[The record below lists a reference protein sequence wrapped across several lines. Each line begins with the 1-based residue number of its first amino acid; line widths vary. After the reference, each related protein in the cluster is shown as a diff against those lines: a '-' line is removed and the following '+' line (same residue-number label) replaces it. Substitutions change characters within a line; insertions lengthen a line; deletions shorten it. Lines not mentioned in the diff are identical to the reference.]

1 MILCIWHRA
10 AMFNSTKGSTL
21 IWLKACH
28 IHTRAVF
35 KYALLMS
42 FGFSLCF
49 RAFTKSL
56 SYTRHNFSFSGTH
69 TEIPVTHMYSKTHTQ
84 ALFKFYQT
92 FLVKTS
98 LWDWINSQGTLDL
111 TLYQRQLCTSVVLEA
126 TPHLPPLRAHR
137 GRFALNS
144 AFKDWWSIE
153 KEQWDKACPCLR
165 ELPRDHFY
173 PQNVPRY
180 SIISDGFAFELGFSE
195 WVYLIPPSQQHFLWT
210 GASVR
215 LDHTQH
221 TLKSPRGLL
230 DYYFQT
236 CRYCH
241 WWGVSSYFRSSVSI
255 LRSST
260 NWSVYFLVRRLGL
273 CLHLW
278 SSLLSQVH
286 CCVV

>member
-1 MILCIWHRA
+1 MYFSGLGSNTTFATIESSQRKVCFEFSIQRLVEYW
-10 AMFNSTKGSTL
+10 KGT
-21 IWLKACH
+21 
-28 IHTRAVF
+28 V
-35 KYALLMS
+35 
-42 FGFSLCF
+42 GQ
-49 RAFTKSL
+49 SL
-56 SYTRHNFSFSGTH
+56 SLFERVAKGPLLS
-69 TEIPVTHMYSKTHTQ
+69 TECTQ
-84 ALFKFYQT
+84 IFY
-92 FLVKTS
+92 
-98 LWDWINSQGTLDL
+98 
-111 TLYQRQLCTSVVLEA
+111 Y
-126 TPHLPPLRAHR
+126 
-137 GRFALNS
+137 
-144 AFKDWWSIE
+144 
-153 KEQWDKACPCLR
+153 
-165 ELPRDHFY
+165 
-173 PQNVPRY
+173 
-180 SIISDGFAFELGFSE
+180 ISDGFAFELGFSE